1 MKLVLAALAVLALA
15 ACGGGDSSSP
25 AAEASAP
32 ADDVTDIDGIG
43 PIREQF
49 NRDAGSPR
57 LLLLFSPT

>member
-1 MKLVLAALAVLALA
+1 MKLVVAALAVLALA

-25 AAEASAP
+25 APQAAP
-32 ADDVTDIDGIG
+32 ADEITDIDGIE

-57 LLLLFSPT
+57 LLILLSPT